1 MGLWWVGN
9 VIFLAAVIPVVV
21 LLLHR
26 LLQPVVAISTAS
38 DKILAGGTHVAS
50 ELGNVPK
57 LVTTRD
63 LITQVGGA
71 VGRYGTALDTIL

>member
-9 VIFLAAVIPVVV
+9 IIFLAVVIPVVA

-26 LLQPVVAISTAS
+26 LLQPVVAIGEAS
-38 DKILAGGTHVAS
+38 DKILAGGTHVAQ
-50 ELGNVPK
+50 ELGAVPQ

-71 VGRYGTALDTIL
+71 VGRYGAALDTIL